1 MFPTGRLTTLMM
13 ASAATLL
20 SAVPALAGDG
30 QPSPWQ
36 LGFQNAVT
44 PIFEQIHSFH
54 NFILIIITV
63 VTLFVLALLV
73 YCIWRFSEKNNPV
86 PSKTT
91 HHVLLEVVW
100 TIAPVLILVVIAIPS
115 FRLLY
120 AQYTPPPADLT
131 IKVVGRQWNW
141 DIVYP
146 DANELTLTAVMLQE
160 NELKAGQ
167 PRLLSVD
174 NEAVVP
180 VGKVVRVQVTA
191 EDVIHSFAMPAFGV
205 KTDAVPGRLNETWF
219 RADKEGVY
227 HGQCSELCGQD
238 HAFMP
243 IVIRVVKQDLY
254 EKWLEAAKTDTGEA
268 KKLLEASLGQPDGS
282 AAVAQR

>member
-1 MFPTGRLTTLMM
+1 MI
-13 ASAATLL
+13 SAAGLF
-20 SAVPALAGDG
+20 AAAPALAGDG

-36 LGFQNAVT
+36 LGFQQSAS

-54 NFILIIITV
+54 NFILVIIVAI
-63 VTLFVLALLV
+63 TLFVLGLLV
-73 YCIWRFSEKNNPV
+73 YCVVRFNEKSNPV

-91 HHVLLEVVW
+91 HHTMLEVVW

-120 AQYTPPPADLT
+120 AQFTPPPADLT

-146 DANELTLTAVMLQE
+146 DANELTLTAVMLQDS
-160 NELKAGQ
+160 ELNGK
-167 PRLLSVD
+167 PRLLAVD

-180 VGKVVRVQVTA
+180 VGKVVHVDVTA
-191 EDVIHSFAMPAFGV
+191 EDVLHSFAMPAFGV
-205 KTDAVPGRLNETWF
+205 KVDAVPGRLNSTWF
-219 RADKEGVY
+219 RADREGVY
-227 HGQCSELCGQD
+227 YGQCSELCGQD

-243 IVIRVVKQDLY
+243 IAIRVVNDDLY
-254 EKWLEAAKTDTGEA
+254 KRWLEAAQKDTDEA
-268 KKLLEASLGQPDGS
+268 KKLLEASVNG
-282 AAVAQR
+282 AAATNVAQR

>member
-1 MFPTGRLTTLMM
+1 MI
-13 ASAATLL
+13 SAAGLF
-20 SAVPALAGDG
+20 AAAPALAGDG

-36 LGFQNAVT
+36 LGFQQAAS

-54 NFILIIITV
+54 NFILVIIIA

-73 YCIWRFSEKNNPV
+73 YCVVRFNEKSNPV

-91 HHVLLEVVW
+91 HHTMLEVVW

-120 AQYTPPPADLT
+120 AQFTPPPADLT
-131 IKVVGRQWNW
+131 LKVVGRQWNW

-146 DANELTLTAVMLQE
+146 DANELTLTAVMLQDS
-160 NELKAGQ
+160 ELNGK
-167 PRLLSVD
+167 PRLLAVD

-180 VGKVVRVQVTA
+180 VGKVVHVDVTA
-191 EDVIHSFAMPAFGV
+191 EDVLHSFALPAFGV
-205 KTDAVPGRLNETWF
+205 KVDAVPGRLNSTWF
-219 RADKEGVY
+219 RADREGVY
-227 HGQCSELCGQD
+227 YGQCSELCGQD

-243 IVIRVVKQDLY
+243 IAIRVVNDDLY
-254 EKWLEAAKTDTGEA
+254 KRWLEAAQKDTDEA
-268 KKLLEASLGQPDGS
+268 KKLLEASVNG
-282 AAVAQR
+282 AAATNVAQR

>member
-1 MFPTGRLTTLMM
+1 MSPNGRLTTLM
-13 ASAATLL
+13 AAAAAALL
-20 SAVPALAGDG
+20 PAAPALAGDG

-36 LGFQNAVT
+36 IGLQNAAS

-54 NFILIIITV
+54 NFILAIITV
-63 VTLFVLALLV
+63 ITLFVLGLLV
-73 YCIWRFSEKNNPV
+73 YVVLRFNEKKNPT

-91 HHVLLEVVW
+91 HHTLLEVAW
-100 TIAPVLILVVIAIPS
+100 TIVPVLILVVIAVPS
-115 FRLLY
+115 FRLLF
-120 AQYTPPPADLT
+120 AQYNSPPPDLT

-141 DIVYP
+141 DVVYP
-146 DANELTLTAVMLQE
+146 DANELTLTQIMLQE
-160 NELKAGQ
+160 SELNGK

-191 EDVIHSFAMPAFGV
+191 EDVLHAFAIPAFGV

-243 IVIRVVKQDLY
+243 IVIRAVSQDLY
-254 EKWLEAAKTDTGEA
+254 DRWLEAAKNDTEEA
-268 KKLLEASLGQPDGS
+268 KKLLEASTGS
-282 AAVAQR
+282 ADATNVAQR

>member
-1 MFPTGRLTTLMM
+1 MLPSGRLTSFMI
-13 ASAATLL
+13 SAAGLF
-20 SAVPALAGDG
+20 AAAPALAGDG

-36 LGFQNAVT
+36 LGFQQSAS

-54 NFILIIITV
+54 NFILVIIVAI
-63 VTLFVLALLV
+63 TLFVLGLLV
-73 YCIWRFSEKNNPV
+73 YCVVRFNEKSNPV

-91 HHVLLEVVW
+91 HHTMLEVVW

-120 AQYTPPPADLT
+120 AQFTPPPADLT

-146 DANELTLTAVMLQE
+146 DANELTLTAVMLQDS
-160 NELKAGQ
+160 ELNGK
-167 PRLLSVD
+167 PRLLAVD

-180 VGKVVRVQVTA
+180 VGKVVHVDVTA
-191 EDVIHSFAMPAFGV
+191 EDVLHSFAMPAFGV
-205 KTDAVPGRLNETWF
+205 KVDAVPGRLNSTWF
-219 RADKEGVY
+219 RADREGVY
-227 HGQCSELCGQD
+227 YGQCSELCGQD

-243 IVIRVVKQDLY
+243 IAIRVVNDDLY
-254 EKWLEAAKTDTGEA
+254 KRWLEAAQKDTDEA
-268 KKLLEASLGQPDGS
+268 KKLLEASVNG
-282 AAVAQR
+282 AAATNVAQR

>member
-1 MFPTGRLTTLMM
+1 MFPTGRLTTLMLT
-13 ASAATLL
+13 AAAAGL
-20 SAVPALAGDG
+20 AAGPALAGDG

-36 LGFQNAVT
+36 LGFQNAAS

-54 NFILIIITV
+54 NFILVIITV
-63 VTLFVLALLV
+63 ITLFVLALLV
-73 YCIWRFSEKNNPV
+73 YCVVRFSEKNNPT
-86 PSKTT
+86 PSRTT
-91 HHVLLEVVW
+91 HHTMLEVVW

-120 AQYTPPPADLT
+120 AQYSPPPADVT

-160 NELKAGQ
+160 SELNGK
-167 PRLLSVD
+167 PRLLAVD

-180 VGKVVRVQVTA
+180 VGKVVHVDVTA
-191 EDVIHSFAMPAFGV
+191 EDVLHSFAMPAFGV
-205 KTDAVPGRLNETWF
+205 KVDAVPGRLNSTWF

-227 HGQCSELCGQD
+227 YGQCSELCGQD

-243 IVIRVVKQDLY
+243 IVIRVVNDDLY
-254 EKWLEAAKTDTGEA
+254 KRWLEAAKNSTEEA
-268 KKLLEASLGQPDGS
+268 KKLLEASVGG
-282 AAVAQR
+282 AAATVAQR

>member
-1 MFPTGRLTTLMM
+1 MLPSGRLTSLMI
-13 ASAATLL
+13 SAAGLL
-20 SAVPALAGDG
+20 AASPALAGDG

-36 LGFQNAVT
+36 LGFQKAAS

-54 NFILIIITV
+54 NFILVIIV
-63 VTLFVLALLV
+63 LVTLFVLALLV
-73 YCIWRFSEKNNPV
+73 YCVVRFNEKSNPV

-91 HHVLLEVVW
+91 HHTMLEVVW

-120 AQYTPPPADLT
+120 AQYTPPPVDLT

-146 DANELTLTAVMLQE
+146 DANELTLTAVMLQDS
-160 NELKAGQ
+160 ELNGK
-167 PRLLSVD
+167 PRLLAVD

-180 VGKVVRVQVTA
+180 VGKVVHVDVTA
-191 EDVIHSFAMPAFGV
+191 EDVLHSFALPAFGV
-205 KTDAVPGRLNETWF
+205 KVDAVPGRLNSTWF
-219 RADKEGVY
+219 RADREGVY
-227 HGQCSELCGQD
+227 YGQCSELCGQD

-243 IVIRVVKQDLY
+243 IAIRVVNEDLY
-254 EKWLEAAKTDTGEA
+254 KRWLEAAQKDTDEA
-268 KKLLEASLGQPDGS
+268 KKLLEASVNG
-282 AAVAQR
+282 AAATNVAQR